1 MVKFK
6 HLVKLSSL
14 FSVFKILNAALFQG
28 AAGLESYGEVQLPQG
43 LESSL
48 DAGLKIISG
57 DSGETDYEY
66 EYNESGPSLDEADL
80 AVNGGNLAVKS
91 MDEANAL
98 LDALIGVRHDDN
110 IIESNYVTEISD
122 STSLY
127 SDNFDQSDQ
136 LFYQILR
143 F

>member
-1 MVKFK
+1 MKTYANIFGNVISTFFK
-6 HLVKLSSL
+6 NVHEFSQKKL
-14 FSVFKILNAALFQG
+14 
-28 AAGLESYGEVQLPQG
+28 
-43 LESSL
+43 
-48 DAGLKIISG
+48 IISG

-98 LDALIGVRHDDN
+98 LDALMGVRRDDDT
-110 IIESNYVTEISD
+110 IESNYVTEISD
-122 STSLY
+122 STSVY
-127 SDNFDQSDQ
+127 SDIFDQSDQ